1 MLVYIAWHIWA
12 ICTHAA
18 CPSPAHAHQ
27 PAERSSQIGRTIYAH
42 VSIVGILTLPPFLC
56 TSHLLRTYSTCTQ
69 IWKLHADRPA
79 NARIINP
86 IGEKG
91 HAFHSRRLESVLCP
105 GVCCCHPHHSATK
118 KATGGGRTGE
128 SPLCPRA
135 WAQLRA
141 NRPRPGVLAMYV
153 YAPSTSRVWIIG
165 HACTTPVHGLRYPAA
180 KD

>member
-91 HAFHSRRLESVLCP
+91 HACTSCIAFHRRRLESVLCP

-118 KATGGGRTGE
+118 KGEREREEGDRGRPDWRI
-128 SPLCPRA
+128 SI
-135 WAQLRA
+135 
-141 NRPRPGVLAMYV
+141 V
-153 YAPSTSRVWIIG
+153 S
-165 HACTTPVHGLRYPAA
+165 
-180 KD
+180 